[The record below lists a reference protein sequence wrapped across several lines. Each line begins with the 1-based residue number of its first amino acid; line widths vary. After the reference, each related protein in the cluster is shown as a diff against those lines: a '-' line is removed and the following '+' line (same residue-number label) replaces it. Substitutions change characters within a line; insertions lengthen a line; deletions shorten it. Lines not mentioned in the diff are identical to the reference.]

1 MVHFCPHTRDIL
13 NKSEGKE
20 SLRVILS
27 ISPLTS
33 KEDIFRQFEELAPTG
48 TRIIIWNL
56 RHERKERDNE
66 KVKEKE
72 EMKEGGGEEVEGK
85 KDEEE
90 EERGE
95 CEFDFSDP
103 MDVRIRDF
111 SREKERLP
119 GRGRG
124 RGAGVGREKGVNKL
138 EVSLRTYCTYLY
150 LEPRMTIIIRSLAFS
165 CSFP

>member
-1 MVHFCPHTRDIL
+1 MPMVHFCPHTRNIL
-13 NKSEGKE
+13 NKSEGKK
-20 SLRVILS
+20 SLHIILS

-33 KEDIFRQFEELAPTG
+33 KEDIFRHFEELSLTG

-85 KDEEE
+85 KEEEE

-95 CEFDFSDP
+95 CEFDFNDP
-103 MDVRIRDF
+103 MDIWIRDF
-111 SREKERLP
+111 AREKERLP

-124 RGAGVGREKGVNKL
+124 RGAGVRREQEVNKL

-150 LEPRMTIIIRSLAFS
+150 LDPRTTIIIRS
-165 CSFP
+165 